1 MGDEPAGANEMR
13 AITISRQYGSGGG
26 EIAAR
31 IAQRLG
37 WQLIDHQ
44 IVAEAAHVLGITEED
59 AHARDER
66 VDRFVSRVVSTLHR
80 SENGRGAAHI
90 AHSHA
95 PAEEAYYE
103 TVSQV
108 VETAAQSGHA
118 VIVGRGAQVLLS
130 GQRDVLHVRV
140 IAPLS
145 SRIAYV
151 ARREG
156 LDEAAARAR
165 IQLKDRDRMRFL
177 QVQHHCDPDDP
188 LYYDLIVNT
197 GVLRLESA
205 VDLVCLALAHKAE
218 LLGLPER
225 DLGPAAGLTRYP
237 STPSDL
243 KLPPPGGLTRPPR
256 GAAEAP
262 NQAEQA

>member
-1 MGDEPAGANEMR
+1 MGDEPAGASQMR

-31 IAQRLG
+31 IAGKLG

-44 IVAEAAHVLGITEED
+44 IIARVAHVLGITEED

-66 VDRFVSRVVSTLHR
+66 VDRFVSRVVSTLR
-80 SENGRGAAHI
+80 GDEDRRGAAHI

-108 VETAAQSGHA
+108 VETAAQAGHA
-118 VIVGRGAQVLLS
+118 VIVGRGGQVLLR

-140 IAPLS
+140 VAPLS

-156 LDEAAARAR
+156 LDEAAARTR
-165 IQLKDRDRMRFL
+165 IQVKDRDRVRFL

-188 LYYDLIVNT
+188 LYYDLIVNS

-205 VDLVCLALAHKAE
+205 VDLICLALGHKAE
-218 LLGLPER
+218 LLGVPEH
-225 DLGPAAGLTRYP
+225 DLGPAAGLPRYP
-237 STPSDL
+237 SMPDDL
-243 KLPPPGGLTRPPR
+243 DPLPPGELTPPPSGG
-256 GAAEAP
+256 AEASI
-262 NQAEQA
+262 QEEQA